1 MQTVSYTVDGY
12 GGYVADVSYDGEP
25 AYPEAPAPYHPAPAP
40 YHPAPAPY
48 HPAPPPAYPR
58 PSYPVQ
64 PHAAPS
70 VVKPK
75 VAEAPAAAAA
85 PAEEAR
91 EAKAI
96 EPAPAQ
102 PAQAV
107 VRTTSLP
114 RIAAT
119 TRPASR
125 FRPVPAA
132 SNSNVRRYYWVY
144 DSFFEKTHL

>member
-1 MQTVSYTVDGY
+1 MG
-12 GGYVADVSYDGEP
+12 
-25 AYPEAPAPYHPAPAP
+25 
-40 YHPAPAPY
+40 
-48 HPAPPPAYPR
+48 AYPR

-85 PAEEAR
+85 LAEEAR

-102 PAQAV
+102 PV
-107 VRTTSLP
+107 VRTPSLP

-132 SNSNVRRYYWVY
+132 SNTNVRRFSFKVLPKEEEKAAPEPVSESPVKSSTPGSYY
-144 DSFFEKTHL
+144 FRF